1 MNIKCSY
8 RVHKH
13 DTRGSRGLCVSDC
26 TTSVYQNG
34 IFNMGIKSHDKFPEK
49 IKILH
54 SVVLKNS

>member
-1 MNIKCSY
+1 MNSKCSY
-8 RVHKH
+8 HVHKY
-13 DTRGSRGLCVSDC
+13 DIRGSRGLRVSYC
-26 TTSVYQNG
+26 TISVYQNG